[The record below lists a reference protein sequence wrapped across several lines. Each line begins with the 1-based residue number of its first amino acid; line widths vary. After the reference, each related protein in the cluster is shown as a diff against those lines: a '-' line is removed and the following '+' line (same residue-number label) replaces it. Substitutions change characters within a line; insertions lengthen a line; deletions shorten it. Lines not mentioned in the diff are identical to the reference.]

1 VVCSNGFGGVE
12 NTDLKKFMISLINPS
27 TENTK
32 INKNK

>member
-1 VVCSNGFGGVE
+1 VGGVE
-12 NTDLKKFMISLINPS
+12 NTDLKKLIMSLINPS

>member
-1 VVCSNGFGGVE
+1 VGGVE
-12 NTDLKKFMISLINPS
+12 NTDLKKLIMSLKNPS